1 MIGVSRCWND
11 SHHTPVCQNVCQR
24 LGGRFNDDD
33 GPLLSGSQLSG
44 PQFATKP
51 RAELASI
58 DKTQHIWLALRALR
72 TDLTKTTA
80 GHDGADCGDLLSR
93 LVTKHKEYS
102 SPPAADKNKARLMD
116 LK

>member
-24 LGGRFNDDD
+24 LGVRFRDDD
-33 GPLLSGSQLSG
+33 GPPLSGSQLSVSSQA

-80 GHDGADCGDLLSR
+80 GHDGAD
-93 LVTKHKEYS
+93 
-102 SPPAADKNKARLMD
+102 
-116 LK
+116 